1 MNYGI
6 DTLDCLPLHQEGT
19 IEHLNCKRK
28 YKKKTIRFRLS
39 KGGFHYP
46 YFNESF
52 FWLKGI

>member
-39 KGGFHYP
+39 KGVFHYP